1 MRKIEF
7 QSLQENYLIREIKLL
22 TFLKTEF
29 FRIKTIFKTKEE
41 ESEKESEEESD
52 EESEKERFKKFNK
65 YMNHRVL
72 TMICLKIILILWYLV
87 LWQKHYMRQKIKIK
101 NNELVELIKVR
112 WSNLKYKIEKMSEDE
127 KEINQIKY

>member
-7 QSLQENYLIREIKLL
+7 QNLQENCLIREIKLL
-22 TFLKTEF
+22 TFLKKEF

-52 EESEKERFKKFNK
+52 EELEKERFKKFNK

-101 NNELVELIKVR
+101 NNGLVELIKVR